1 MSVSHKETMSK
12 LLHTVK
18 HDKRTQFM
26 DPKEEL
32 YFMHF
37 LKDDPT
43 IGSYIQ
49 SQMRLNPTFRR
60 EVMNQPVCPRCEG
73 FCFWHKDGAQCPS
86 CGAWTPQNKTH
97 KVKQHIKGGYHK

>member
-12 LLHTVK
+12 LILTVK
-18 HDKRTQFM
+18 HYKRTLFM

-43 IGSYIQ
+43 IGSYIR
-49 SQMRLNPTFRR
+49 SQMRVNPTFRR
-60 EVMNQPVCPRCEG
+60 DILKQNVCIKCEG
-73 FCFWHKDGAQCPS
+73 FTFFHKGGVMCPS
-86 CGAWTPQNKTH
+86 CGHWSPDKTVT
-97 KVKQHIKGGYHK
+97 VKDHIKTGGYK